1 MASVAKCERWGRGL
15 DFNCTN
21 TVQKLQSQ
29 QQIHHHHPHIK
40 EEAQPQS
47 ATSKYVV
54 KPTNKNVKAYM
65 QFKEQAKAIWNAN
78 QEKVAGSSLGPSDL
92 QQQQ

>member
-1 MASVAKCERWGRGL
+1 MGSGAENK
-15 DFNCTN
+15 
-21 TVQKLQSQ
+21 
-29 QQIHHHHPHIK
+29 
-40 EEAQPQS
+40 QPQS

-78 QEKVAGSSLGPSDL
+78 QEKVASSLGPSDF
-92 QQQQ
+92 QH